1 MLEDIFNIK
10 FKIQVKETKLFIDKT
25 KEQNVLISILR
36 GFQEDTISIKEELY
50 FKNNNQKM
58 IKNFLQD
65 KNVIDEI

>member
-25 KEQNVLISILR
+25 KEQNLLISILR
-36 GFQEDTISIKEELY
+36 GLQEDTISIKEELY

>member
-1 MLEDIFNIK
+1 MLEDIFNVK
-10 FKIQVKETKLFIDKT
+10 FKIQIKETKLFIDKT
-25 KEQNVLISILR
+25 KEQNLLISILR